1 MGTLNQDFFSHDL
14 DFLISETG
22 RSFTGISPDRIKGVV
37 YQGALRSVEE
47 AYDVEIYGKETS
59 VDSEIVI
66 NRDHQA
72 EQPGKGSLLGDDQGN
87 FFKVMETEGEDFGSV
102 LRLRVVSKYAKQ

>member
-1 MGTLNQDFFSHDL
+1 MGTLNKDFFSHDL

-22 RSFTGISPDRIKGVV
+22 RVFTGISPDRIKGIK
-37 YQGALRSVEE
+37 YQGALRSVDE
-47 AYDVEIYGKETS
+47 AYETEIYGREAS

-66 NRDHQA
+66 NSNKQS
-72 EQPGKGSLLGDDQGN
+72 EQPGKGSLLGDSDGN
-87 FFKVMETEGEDFGSV
+87 YFKVLETQGEDFGSV

>member
-1 MGTLNQDFFSHDL
+1 MGTLNKDFFSQDL

-22 RSFTGISPDRIKGVV
+22 RVFTGISPDRIKGIE

-47 AYDVEIYGKETS
+47 AYDVEVYGRESS

-66 NRDHQA
+66 NTDKQS
-72 EQPGKGSLLGDDQGN
+72 EQPGKGSLLGDTEGN

-102 LRLRVVSKYAKQ
+102 LRLRVVSKFAKE